1 MEILSCTY
9 CQNIWSSWFRKN
21 SA

>member
-9 CQNIWSSWFRKN
+9 CQNISSSWFRKN